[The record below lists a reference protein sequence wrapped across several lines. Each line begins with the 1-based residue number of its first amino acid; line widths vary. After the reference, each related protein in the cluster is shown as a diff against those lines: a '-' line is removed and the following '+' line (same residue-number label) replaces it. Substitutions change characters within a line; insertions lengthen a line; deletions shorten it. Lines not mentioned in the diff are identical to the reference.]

1 MSKLNADGTPR
12 KKYVSK
18 KMRMAKNRKIAQKK
32 AWVTRRALYPET
44 NGYKPRPPAGLEIID
59 EIVDEVVA
67 LESEPEPE
75 GEYRA
80 ITKEEV
86 DTEMRDIVESPSDW
100 GIEVEGGVIVTRE
113 IAQSFQKK
121 RDAADAVNRN
131 LQARI
136 KTIQIT
142 TPPNKLL
149 SDEAHRLRDREI
161 ELEEIITALK
171 HDLELAKKAI
181 DKAEEQ
187 SQIMTDRCKVANF
200 EREEAQELVKDL
212 NQHNSLLTGELRGAN
227 YCFSKLAE
235 EISKGKE
242 D

>member
-18 KMRMAKNRKIAQKK
+18 KMRLAESRRKAQKK

-44 NGYKPRPPAGLEIID
+44 NGYKST
-59 EIVDEVVA
+59 IVQDDK
-67 LESEPEPE
+67 EPEN
-75 GEYRA
+75 GK
-80 ITKEEV
+80 ILTEEK
-86 DTEMRDIVESPSDW
+86 S
-100 GIEVEGGVIVTRE
+100 GV
-113 IAQSFQKK
+113 
-121 RDAADAVNRN
+121 ADMLR
-131 LQARI
+131 
-136 KTIQIT
+136 KTVF
-142 TPPNKLL
+142 
-149 SDEAHRLRDREI
+149 

-187 SQIMTDRCKVANF
+187 SQTMTDRCKVANF
-200 EREEAQELVKDL
+200 ARDEAQEQVQDL

-227 YCFSKLAE
+227 FCFQKLAE

-242 D
+242 VV